1 MIATVFPR
9 GRGGR
14 GFTLVEL
21 LVVITIIGILIA
33 LLLPAVQAAR
43 EAARRAQ
50 CVNKLKQLALG
61 VHNYEQALGCFPANA
76 RSQTGTN
83 GFNWIAKTLPYFEE
97 AALWER
103 LNFKL
108 PLINGSIT
116 DSSTNWGL
124 VQTPIPALICPSDS
138 TLPVRTDV
146 NPNWNWPT
154 TPNPPTSGTT
164 GLTAAVTC
172 YMANEAHTW
181 DSEPP
186 DAPFERSPQR
196 AVLVSNILDGTS
208 NVLMLGERSPSY
220 SSWCAWSASNGAW
233 IMTAYPIN
241 AIRKLYPNPYAPLN
255 NATGPVYQPGGAAYC
270 AVSFHPGGAN
280 FSMCDGSVCFLS
292 DAIDFPLYQQ
302 LALMAD
308 GKPIGGY
315 TKQ

>member
-1 MIATVFPR
+1 MIAAPLA
-9 GRGGR
+9 GRPGAR

-50 CVNKLKQLALG
+50 CVNKIKQLALA
-61 VHNYEQALGCFPANA
+61 VLNYEQALGSFPTSA
-76 RSQTGTN
+76 RNQTGTN
-83 GFNWIAKTLPYFEE
+83 GFSWIAKTLPYFEE
-97 AALWER
+97 QALWER

-108 PLINGSIT
+108 PLINGAIT
-116 DSSTNWGL
+116 DPNTNWGL
-124 VQTPIPALICPSDS
+124 VQTPLPSLICPSDP
-138 TLPVRTDV
+138 TNPVRTDV

-172 YMANEAHTW
+172 YMGSEADTW

-186 DAPFERSPQR
+186 DGPFERSPAR
-196 AVLVSNILDGTS
+196 AVRISDLTDGTS

-233 IMTAYPIN
+233 ILTAYPIN
-241 AIRKLYPNPYAPLN
+241 AIRKTYPNVPSVSLTA
-255 NATGPVYQPGGAAYC
+255 GGTAYC
-270 AVSFHPGGAN
+270 AVSLHPGGVN
-280 FSMCDGSVCFLS
+280 FSLCDGSVRYFSEL
-292 DAIDFPLYQQ
+292 IDFTTYQQ
-302 LALMAD
+302 LARMRD
-308 GKPIGGY
+308 GMPSAGY
-315 TKQ
+315 NQP